1 MTLNVDGAGKH
12 FTEAQL
18 NALKTVMNDDA
29 EAQKLLDLFGTE
41 DNEVAGFADEARD
54 ILGLNA
60 EMITKISGADE
71 VLKNLK
77 KTTRRRKQQQAQITA
92 IKPAALKQEKKL
104 KNLTQK

>member
-1 MTLNVDGAGKH
+1 MTFNVDGAGKH

-18 NALKTVMNDDA
+18 NALKTVINDDV

-71 VLKNLK
+71 VFWM
-77 KTTRRRKQQQAQITA
+77 
-92 IKPAALKQEKKL
+92 AL
-104 KNLTQK
+104 